1 MRQRQRHNDFVELLP
16 RTSITNTRRQRKRL
30 ARILR
35 SFGKALA
42 YVTVFMLVYALF
54 MLVIIEWF
62 SGCGEVIYYPDGTW
76 KNGECV
82 FIPYEPKSGTWK

>member
-1 MRQRQRHNDFVELLP
+1 MLP
-16 RTSITNTRRQRKRL
+16 RTTITNTSSKRRRL
-30 ARILR
+30 SRLLR

-42 YVTVFMLVYALF
+42 YMTIFLLIYAMF
-54 MLVIIEWF
+54 VVVIIEWF
-62 SGCGEVIYYPDGTW
+62 GGCGEVIYYPDGTW